1 MPAVVRRLETAD
13 AAVYRAIRLEGLERH
28 PEAFGA
34 AFEEE
39 ALHPLAWFEARLAS
53 SAVFG
58 AWDGGALLGIAGLG
72 VQGSA
77 KQAHKGFLWGMY
89 VRKGARGRGIGTA
102 LVEAVL
108 DHARGRVEHV
118 DLRVVTVNETARR
131 LYERHGFTA
140 YGTER
145 HALKIGD
152 RYFDEV
158 MMVRETAAHPRS
170 PPGGP

>member
-1 MPAVVRRLETAD
+1 MPAAIRRLGAAD
-13 AAVYRAIRLEGLERH
+13 APAYRAIRLEGLERH

-34 AFEEE
+34 SFEEE
-39 ALHPLAWFEARLAS
+39 ALHPLSWFEGRLAS

-58 AWDGGALLGIAGLG
+58 AFEGEALLGVAGLG

-89 VRKGARGRGIGTA
+89 VRPEARGGGIGAA

-108 DHARGRVEHV
+108 AHARGRVERV

-145 HALKIGD
+145 HALKLGD
-152 RYFDEV
+152 RYYDEV
-158 MMVRETAAHPRS
+158 MMARVLVDHPSS